1 MTAATLLAGMGFKVI
16 NLKGGILSYPFSSSK

>member
-16 NLKGGILSYPFSSSK
+16 NLKGGILSYPF